1 MAHFGIMCRPGG
13 RLLTVAIFCLCLAL
27 SATTYAAEGHQP
39 KWPGGAALKTRL
51 AQGKKIFEA
60 QCAGCHDSGGDTDIR
75 KLTSHVGTVG
85 MEAYIT
91 GQGRIFEHMPL
102 FEGTS
107 KDRRALA
114 EYIVISVN
122 GRKADDE
129 TFVPVKPL
137 PLTIP
142 ADFDKDTSKYV
153 LLAWNTLGMKCI
165 TDADKYFSFLPPGNA
180 FGAVLIRRGPKPEFV
195 TSGVELSYE
204 VEAGLANPAAHMDF
218 WKTAKSLVGKDLP
231 PNVSAAGKGLSG
243 VLAFN
248 DKSRTFEVAGIPA
261 SPFADDGS
269 INPYPLFTIRAKDAG
284 GKLLAQTK
292 FVAPVDSEVGC
303 RNCHGGPWR
312 KNGVIG
318 ISDETAKNILA
329 VHDKR
334 SGTTLLADA
343 EKGKPVLCQ
352 SCHPDPLLNAAGNPE
367 RLNLPAAI
375 HGFHANYLTGRGEE
389 ACSRCH
395 PDSPTGLTRCLRDN
409 HQKYKIGCSRC
420 HGLLEDHTISLLKGE
435 QARGYARAG
444 AFMKYLKP
452 RLVKSADAVNA
463 RKPWLQEP
471 DCATCHKDG
480 KKPDRRKSTAFNTW
494 VEGPAKLYRAQKDA
508 MGAMPCIACHG
519 APHATYKA
527 DSAYGKDRDNI
538 QPLQY
543 QGLAAAMGA
552 RGNCLVCHTQGMKL
566 DKHHKVPV
574 MTRAEKKAKK

>member
-1 MAHFGIMCRPGG
+1 MHLPRVKLRHTAGL
-13 RLLTVAIFCLCLAL
+13 LLTAAFFCVCLAL
-27 SATTYAAEGHQP
+27 VGAQDAPAAPAGAAHQP
-39 KWPGGAALKTRL
+39 KWAGGAALKARL
-51 AQGKKIFEA
+51 ALGKKVFEA
-60 QCAGCHDSGGDTDIR
+60 QCAGCHSIGGAENDIR
-75 KLTSHVGTVG
+75 KLTAHVGTIG

-91 GQGRIFEHMPL
+91 GQGRIFDHMPL
-102 FEGTS
+102 FEGTT

-114 EYIVISVN
+114 EYIVITLN
-122 GRKADDE
+122 GKKPDDE
-129 TFVPVKPL
+129 NVVKVKPL
-137 PLTIP
+137 PLEIP
-142 ADFDKDTSKYV
+142 PFNKGSDKYV

-165 TDADKYFSFLPPGNA
+165 SDADKYFSFLPPGNA

-195 TSGVELSYE
+195 TSGVEISYE
-204 VEAGLANPAAHMDF
+204 VEPGLANPAAHMDF
-218 WKTAKSLVGKDLP
+218 WKFAPSLVGKELP
-231 PNVSAAGKGLSG
+231 PNVSAAGKGLAG
-243 VLAFN
+243 TLAYN
-248 DKSRTFEVAGIPA
+248 DKSRIFEVAGVPVA
-261 SPFADDGS
+261 PFADDGS
-269 INPYPLFTIRAKDAG
+269 INPYPLFTLRAKDAQG
-284 GKLLAQTK
+284 QLLAQTK

-334 SGTTLLADA
+334 SGTTLLAQA

-352 SCHPDPLLNAAGNPE
+352 SCHPDPLLNAAGDPA

-435 QARGYARAG
+435 QARGYVRAG
-444 AFMKYLKP
+444 KFMEHLKP
-452 RLVKSADAVNA
+452 RLVASADAINP
-463 RKPWLQEP
+463 RKPWVQEP

-480 KKPDRRKSTAFNTW
+480 RKPDRKKSMAFNTW
-494 VEGPAKLYRAQKDA
+494 VEGPAKLYRAQKDS

-519 APHATYKA
+519 APHATYRA
-527 DSAYGKDRDNI
+527 DSAYGKNRDNI

-543 QGLAAAMGA
+543 QGLAAALGA

-566 DKHHKVPV
+566 DKHHATPI
-574 MTRAEKKAKK
+574 MTKK